1 MPHHLHPF
9 LLRLRATLLLLL
21 LAGVMGASAQQR
33 GKFAVK
39 EFYHD
44 VNDLTASLHET
55 EVTGPY
61 NGNRYGA
68 EPLGTTVEVSEAQR
82 TSALQLPPKD
92 RRTYT
97 VNGIS
102 FTMVTVEGG
111 TFTMGATPEQQDPYD
126 NEKPAHQVTLSTYAI
141 GETEVT
147 QALWKAVMGSNPSE
161 WKGDNLP
168 VDNVSWEDCQ
178 EFMRKLNALTG
189 EQFRLPTEAEWEYAA
204 RGGRRGKG
212 YQYSG
217 SDTPGDVAWYDG
229 NSGGRQTHPV
239 GTKRANEL
247 GLYDMSGNVWEWC
260 QDWYGDYGSTA
271 QTDPTGPV
279 SGSNRAFRGGDWD
292 SFTRFCRVA
301 FRGWSGASNR
311 GSGLGFRLAR

>member
-21 LAGVMGASAQQR
+21 LAGATGASAQQR

-68 EPLGTTVEVSEAQR
+68 EPLGTTVEVSESQH
-82 TSALQLPPKD
+82 TSALQLPLKD

-102 FTMVTVEGG
+102 FSMVTVDGG
-111 TFTMGATPEQQDPYD
+111 TFTMGATPEQQNLYD
-126 NEKPAHQVTLSTYAI
+126 DERPAHQVTLSTYAI

-147 QALWKAVMGSNPSE
+147 QALWQAVMGSNPSRRQ
-161 WKGDNLP
+161 GDDLP
-168 VDNVSWEDCQ
+168 VERVSWDDCQ
-178 EFMRKLNALTG
+178 KFIEKLNALTG
-189 EQFRLPTEAEWEYAA
+189 ERFRLPTEAEWEYAA
-204 RGGRRGKG
+204 RGGKRSKG

-217 SDTPGDVAWYDG
+217 SNMPGDVAWYYD
-229 NSGGRQTHPV
+229 NSGSKTHPV

-260 QDWYGDYGSTA
+260 QDWYGSYSDSA

-279 SGSNRAFRGGDWD
+279 SGSLRVYRGGSWYLIA
-292 SFTRFCRVA
+292 RRCRVA
-301 FRGWSGASNR
+301 FRGGFDASYR
-311 GSGLGFRLAR
+311 DDDLGFRLAR